1 MNYSI
6 STDHKLKIIRYK
18 HAGLINSED
27 IASAWSVF
35 LSLNEFTQLKY
46 NLLSDY
52 SNGKF
57 NIPIEEIPKIVEFMK
72 VIKDVVNGKKQALI
86 VDDPYSAAASM
97 LFEESVYLEVGF
109 KVKLFST
116 ETAALKWLA
125 D

>member
-1 MNYSI
+1 M
-6 STDHKLKIIRYK
+6 RYT
-18 HAGLINSED
+18 HSGLINAQD
-27 IASAWSVF
+27 IESAWSVF

-52 SNGKF
+52 RNGKF

-72 VIKDVVNGKKQALI
+72 AIQHIVEGKKQALI
-86 VDDPYSAAASM
+86 VDDSYSAAASM